1 MALYIVTV
9 TDKFPAAGE
18 YPGSFEIDADNKKE
32 AIAKARK
39 QMGWRSRYDS
49 PVIYSAKLA

>member
-18 YPGSFEIDADNKKE
+18 CPGSFEIEADNKKE

-49 PVIYSAKLA
+49 PMVYSAERA